1 MMMMM
6 MKSNAIT
13 NTPLSQT
20 PGLLL
25 LLLYTGWNQ
34 VTAGVIYGLDTICWP
49 MFCGN
54 TAYCAELNGVNLLRY
69 SSKSESV

>member
-20 PGLLL
+20 PGLL

-49 MFCGN
+49 MLSGN
-54 TAYCAELNGVNLLRY
+54 TAHCAELNGVNLLRY
-69 SSKSESV
+69 SNKSESV

>member
-1 MMMMM
+1 M

-25 LLLYTGWNQ
+25 LLLLYTGWNQ
-34 VTAGVIYGLDTICWP
+34 VTAGVIYGVDTICWP
-49 MFCGN
+49 MFSCN

-69 SSKSESV
+69 SNKSESV